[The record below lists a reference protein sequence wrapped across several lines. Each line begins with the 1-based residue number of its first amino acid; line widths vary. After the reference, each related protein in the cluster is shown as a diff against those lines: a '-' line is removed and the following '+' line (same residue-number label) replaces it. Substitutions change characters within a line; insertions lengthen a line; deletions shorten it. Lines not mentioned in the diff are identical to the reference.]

1 MHNLQVIPS
10 HYVMWED
17 YRNGLYQR
25 RCDPA
30 QIEEAVAVLER
41 PDRFAAVLAEVA
53 EEWPG
58 SEISERP
65 PNSVSR
71 AWRRKGGR
79 CRGMPRSDTSK
90 SPPAMPELPVVSGE
104 ECIRALETI
113 GYHRARQRGSH
124 VRMRCAG
131 RPPVTVPLHRE
142 LDRGTLRAIL
152 RDANISVTE
161 FTAALR

>member
-53 EEWPG
+53 EEWPFAASQHLSDFCKNHQPWCG
-58 SEISERP
+58 RLACNYETGATITETNEAWAFLNCAQRERA
-65 PNSVSR
+65 NAVADSFTY
-71 AWRRKGGR
+71 AWRQTHLQGQ
-79 CRGMPRSDTSK
+79 MSW
-90 SPPAMPELPVVSGE
+90 
-104 ECIRALETI
+104 AL
-113 GYHRARQRGSH
+113 
-124 VRMRCAG
+124 
-131 RPPVTVPLHRE
+131 
-142 LDRGTLRAIL
+142 
-152 RDANISVTE
+152 
-161 FTAALR
+161 